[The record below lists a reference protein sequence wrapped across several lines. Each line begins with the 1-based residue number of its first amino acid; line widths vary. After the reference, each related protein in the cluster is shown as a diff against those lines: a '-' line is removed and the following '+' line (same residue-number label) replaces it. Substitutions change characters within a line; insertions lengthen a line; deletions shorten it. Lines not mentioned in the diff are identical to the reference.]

1 MQNRKPRAKTK
12 RTREPAS
19 GTIHGR
25 EVYSSLLP
33 GFTLIEVL
41 VVVAIIAI
49 LAGILLP
56 VLSRARESA
65 RRVVCMSNLK
75 QIGMAAGMRA
85 MDYGFRPSEEYYGN
99 MIRDASGEYVGIGLF
114 YSRLGNPEIYGC
126 PSSNYAKPAQVRE
139 TYESGGAVESA
150 YVYRPNLKNLT
161 GQLMAFL
168 MDFNLADV
176 NKYNHRGEF
185 VNILFSDGHV
195 VGTPNSDDRLTLIN
209 ASSAEFERVF
219 LEADQK

>member
-1 MQNRKPRAKTK
+1 MQNRKPRVKTA
-12 RTREPAS
+12 RTKEPAS
-19 GTIHGR
+19 STIYGR
-25 EVYSSLLP
+25 EAYPSLPP

-56 VLSRARESA
+56 VLTQARESA
-65 RRVVCMSNLK
+65 RRAVCMSNLK

-85 MDYGFRPSEEYYGN
+85 MDSGFRPSEEYYGN

-126 PSSNYAKPAQVRE
+126 PSSNYAKAAQVRE
-139 TYESGGAVESA
+139 AYESGSAVESA
-150 YVYRPNLKNLT
+150 YVYRPNLKNQP

-168 MDFNLADV
+168 MDFNLADA

-195 VGTPNSDDRLTLIN
+195 TGTPNSGDRLTLTN
-209 ASSAEFERVF
+209 ESSTEFERVF
-219 LEADQK
+219 WEADQK